1 MEDSVKPKLEIKT
14 VGIVLRPSTPELK
27 SLFYEVKQ
35 IFEKHGAEV
44 IVDAISAGMI
54 GVLGQDF
61 DTMCRKSDILV
72 CIGGD
77 GTLISLTRRSYAW
90 HKPILGI
97 NAGTLGFLADINPEE
112 VASFVEKLYRG
123 EYRIDERMMIEAC
136 LRNGERTT
144 VMHSFNDIVI
154 SRPTI
159 SKMVKVDA
167 YIDKKWFNT
176 YYGDGLIVS
185 TPTGST
191 AYNLAA
197 GGPVTFPLT
206 DAFILTPI
214 CPHSLTQRPLVIP
227 ADFEIEIKTPE
238 KESLVIVDGQEQ
250 YEFGP
255 DDTLVIKK
263 APVGARLIHRMERN
277 YFDVL
282 REKLSWGQDR

>member
-1 MEDSVKPKLEIKT
+1 MQTKLDIRR
-14 VGIVLRPSTPELK
+14 VGIVLRPSTPELER
-27 SLFYEVKQ
+27 LFYKVKS
-35 IFEKHGAEV
+35 IFEKQGAEV
-44 IVDAISAGMI
+44 IVDSVSAGMI
-54 GVLGQDF
+54 DVLGQEF
-61 DTMCRKSDILV
+61 ASMCEKSDILV
-72 CIGGD
+72 SIGGD
-77 GTLISLTRRSYAW
+77 GTLISLTRRSYSF

-97 NAGTLGFLADINPEE
+97 NAGTLGFLADINPDEID
-112 VASFVEKLYRG
+112 SFVKKLYTG
-123 EYRIDERMMIEAC
+123 EFRIDERMMIEGSISN
-136 LRNGERTT
+136 RNGERLFY
-144 VMHSFNDIVI
+144 SFNDIVI
-154 SRPTI
+154 SRPSI
-159 SKMVKVDA
+159 SKMVNIDA

-214 CPHSLTQRPLVIP
+214 CPHSLTQRPLVMP

-238 KESLVIVDGQEQ
+238 KESLVIIDGQEQ

-255 DDTLVIKK
+255 DDTLTIRK
-263 APVGARLIHRMERN
+263 AAIGARLIHRVERN

-282 REKLSWGQDR
+282 REKLSWGQGR

>member
-1 MEDSVKPKLEIKT
+1 MNPPIDIKT

-27 SLFYEVKQ
+27 GLFFEVKR
-35 IFEKHGAEV
+35 IFESHGAEV
-44 IVDAISAGMI
+44 LIDAISAGMI

-61 DTMCRKSDILV
+61 DAMCQKSDILV

-97 NAGTLGFLADINPEE
+97 NAGTLGFLADINPNE
-112 VASFVEKLYRG
+112 VESFVAKLYTG
-123 EYRIDERMMIEAC
+123 EYRIDERMMIEAE
-136 LRNGERTT
+136 LKNGDERT

-154 SRPTI
+154 SRPSI

-167 YIDKKWFNT
+167 YIDNKWFNT
-176 YYGDGLIVS
+176 YFGDGLIIS

-206 DAFILTPI
+206 DAFIFTPI

-250 YEFGP
+250 YDFGP
-255 DDTLVIKK
+255 DDSLVVKK
-263 APVGARLIHRMERN
+263 AAIGARLIHRMERN

>member
-1 MEDSVKPKLEIKT
+1 VQEHLEIKR
-14 VGIVLRPSTPELK
+14 VGVVLRPSTPELK
-27 SLFYEVKQ
+27 ALFYQVKN
-35 IFEKHGAEV
+35 IFEHYGAEV
-44 IVDAISAGMI
+44 LIDSISAGMI

-61 DTMCRKSDILV
+61 SAICEKSDILV

-77 GTLISLTRRSYAW
+77 GTLISLTRRSYQF

-97 NAGTLGFLADINPEE
+97 NAGTLGFLADINPSEIE
-112 VASFVEKLYRG
+112 TFVEKLYNG
-123 EYRIDERMMIEAC
+123 EFRIDERMMIEAV
-136 LRNGERTT
+136 LSTGEEEK
-144 VMHSFNDIVI
+144 HLYSFNDIVI
-154 SRPTI
+154 SRPSI

-167 YIDKKWFNT
+167 YIDKRWFNT
-176 YYGDGLIVS
+176 YFGDGLIIS

-227 ADFEIEIKTPE
+227 ANFEIEIKTPE
-238 KESLVIVDGQEQ
+238 KESLVIIDGQEQ
-250 YEFGP
+250 YDFGP
-255 DDTLVIKK
+255 EDTLLVKK
-263 APVGARLIHRMERN
+263 ASIGARLIHRVERN

-282 REKLSWGQDR
+282 REKLSWGQVR

>member
-1 MEDSVKPKLEIKT
+1 MRTDLEIER

-27 SLFYEVKQ
+27 ALFYQVKSA
-35 IFEKHGAEV
+35 FEKHGAEV
-44 IVDAISAGMI
+44 LVDSISAGMI
-54 GVLGQDF
+54 GILGQEF
-61 DTMCRKSDILV
+61 SVICEKSDILV

-77 GTLISLTRRSYAW
+77 GTLISLARRSYRY

-97 NAGTLGFLADINPEE
+97 NAGPLGFLADINPSETE
-112 VASFVEKLYRG
+112 SFIDKLYTG
-123 EYRIDERMMIEAC
+123 EFRIDERMMIEGVLSSPRAQKS
-136 LRNGERTT
+136 L
-144 VMHSFNDIVI
+144 HSFNDIVI
-154 SRPTI
+154 SRPSI

-238 KESLVIVDGQEQ
+238 KESLVIIDGQEQ
-250 YEFGP
+250 YDFGP

-263 APVGARLIHRMERN
+263 APIGARLIHRVERN

-282 REKLSWGQDR
+282 REKLSWGQGR

>member
-1 MEDSVKPKLEIKT
+1 VQNNLQIGR

-27 SLFYEVKQ
+27 RLFYEVKTA
-35 IFEKHGAEV
+35 FEKRGAEV
-44 IVDAISAGMI
+44 LVDAISAGMI
-54 GVLGQDF
+54 GVLGQEF
-61 DTMCRKSDILV
+61 SAMCDASDVLV

-77 GTLISLTRRSYAW
+77 GTLISLARRSYRY

-97 NAGTLGFLADINPEE
+97 NAGTLGFLADINPAEIE
-112 VASFVEKLYRG
+112 SFVEKLYRG
-123 EYRIDERMMIEAC
+123 EFRIDERMMIEGT
-136 LRNGERTT
+136 LRRGTEEKRLY
-144 VMHSFNDIVI
+144 SFNDIVI
-154 SRPTI
+154 SRPSI
-159 SKMVKVDA
+159 SKMVKIDA

-206 DAFILTPI
+206 DAYILTPI

-227 ADFEIEIKTPE
+227 ADFEIEIKVPQM
-238 KESLVIVDGQEQ
+238 ESLAIIDGQEQ
-250 YEFGP
+250 YDFGP
-255 DDTLVIKK
+255 DDALTIRK
-263 APVGARLIHRMERN
+263 APIGARLIHRIERN

-282 REKLSWGQDR
+282 REKLSWGQGR

>member
-1 MEDSVKPKLEIKT
+1 MQEEKLTIKR

-27 SLFYEVKQ
+27 TLFFQVKGV
-35 IFEKHGAEV
+35 FERYGAEV
-44 IVDAISAGMI
+44 FIDSISAGMI

-61 DTMCRKSDILV
+61 NSICETSDILV

-77 GTLISLTRRSYAW
+77 GTLISLARRSYKY

-97 NAGTLGFLADINPEE
+97 NAGTLGFLADINPSEVEE
-112 VASFVEKLYRG
+112 FIDKLYSG
-123 EYRIDERMMIEAC
+123 EFRIDERMMIKGILKGKSE
-136 LRNGERTT
+136 ER
-144 VMHSFNDIVI
+144 VFYSFNDIVI
-154 SRPTI
+154 SRPSI

-176 YYGDGLIVS
+176 YYGDGLIIS

-191 AYNLAA
+191 AYNLAS
-197 GGPVTFPLT
+197 GGPVIFPLT

-214 CPHSLTQRPLVIP
+214 CPHSLTQRPLVMP
-227 ADFEIEIKTPE
+227 ANFEIEIKTPE
-238 KESLVIVDGQEQ
+238 KISLVIIDGQEK

-255 DDTLVIKK
+255 NDTLTIQK
-263 APVGARLIHRMERN
+263 APIGARLIHRIERN

-282 REKLSWGQDR
+282 RDKLSWGQCR

>member
-1 MEDSVKPKLEIKT
+1 MQDKLTIRR

-27 SLFYEVKQ
+27 TLFYEVKSA
-35 IFEKHGAEV
+35 FERHGAEV
-44 IVDAISAGMI
+44 VIDSISAGMI
-54 GVLGQDF
+54 GVLGQEF
-61 DTMCRKSDILV
+61 TSMCKTSDILV

-77 GTLISLTRRSYAW
+77 GTLISLARRSYQY

-97 NAGTLGFLADINPEE
+97 NAGTLGFLVDINPTE
-112 VASFVEKLYRG
+112 VEAFIDKLYTG
-123 EYRIDERMMIEAC
+123 EYRIDERMMIEGT
-136 LRNGERTT
+136 LSNGQEEKIFY
-144 VMHSFNDIVI
+144 SFNDLVI
-154 SRPTI
+154 SRPSI
-159 SKMVKVDA
+159 SKMVQVDA

-176 YYGDGLIVS
+176 YYGDGLIIS

-227 ADFEIEIKTPE
+227 ANFEIEIKTPD
-238 KESLVIVDGQEQ
+238 KESLVIIDGQEQ
-250 YEFGP
+250 YDFGP
-255 DDTLVIKK
+255 SDTLLIKK
-263 APVGARLIHRMERN
+263 ASIGARLIHRVERN

-282 REKLSWGQDR
+282 REKLSWGQG

>member
-1 MEDSVKPKLEIKT
+1 MKQTLDIRT

-27 SLFYEVKQ
+27 ALFYRVKQ
-35 IFEKHGAEV
+35 VFEKHGAEV
-44 IVDAISAGMI
+44 LIDAISAGMI

-61 DTMCRKSDILV
+61 DAMCQKSDILV

-97 NAGTLGFLADINPEE
+97 NAGTLGFLADINPSEIE
-112 VASFVEKLYRG
+112 SFVEKLFAG
-123 EYRIDERMMIEAC
+123 EFRIDERMMIEAT
-136 LRNGERTT
+136 LKNGENRT
-144 VMHSFNDIVI
+144 VIHSFNDIVI

-167 YIDKKWFNT
+167 YIDAKWFNT

-227 ADFEIEIKTPE
+227 ADFEIELKTPE
-238 KESLVIVDGQEQ
+238 KQSLVIVDGQEQ
-250 YEFGP
+250 YDFGP
-255 DDTLVIKK
+255 DDTLVIRK
-263 APVGARLIHRMERN
+263 APIGAKLIHRMERN

>member
-1 MEDSVKPKLEIKT
+1 LQEEKLTIKRI
-14 VGIVLRPSTPELK
+14 GIVLRPSTPELK
-27 SLFYEVKQ
+27 TLFFQVKGV
-35 IFEKHGAEV
+35 FERYGAEV
-44 IVDAISAGMI
+44 LIDSISAGMI

-61 DTMCRKSDILV
+61 TSMCEASDVLV

-77 GTLISLTRRSYAW
+77 GTLISLARRSYKY

-97 NAGTLGFLADINPEE
+97 NAGTLGFLADVNPSE
-112 VASFVEKLYRG
+112 VEDFIDKLYSG
-123 EYRIDERMMIEAC
+123 EFRIDERMMIKGI
-136 LRNGERTT
+136 LKGKGEEK
-144 VMHSFNDIVI
+144 VFYSFNDIVI
-154 SRPTI
+154 SRPSI

-176 YYGDGLIVS
+176 YYGDGLIIS

-214 CPHSLTQRPLVIP
+214 CPHSLTQRPLVMP
-227 ADFEIEIKTPE
+227 ANFEIEIKTPE
-238 KESLVIVDGQEQ
+238 KISLVIIDGQEK

-255 DDTLVIKK
+255 NDTLIVQRASI
-263 APVGARLIHRMERN
+263 GARLIHRIERN

-282 REKLSWGQDR
+282 RDKLSWGQCI

>member
-1 MEDSVKPKLEIKT
+1 VQDKLTIRR

-27 SLFYEVKQ
+27 TLFYEVKSA
-35 IFEKHGAEV
+35 FERHGAEV
-44 IVDAISAGMI
+44 VIDSISAGMI
-54 GVLGQDF
+54 GVLGQEF
-61 DTMCRKSDILV
+61 TSMCKTSDILV

-77 GTLISLTRRSYAW
+77 GTLISLARRSYQY

-97 NAGTLGFLADINPEE
+97 NAGTLGFLVDINPTE
-112 VASFVEKLYRG
+112 VEAFIDKLYTG
-123 EYRIDERMMIEAC
+123 EYRIDERMMIEGT
-136 LRNGERTT
+136 LSNGQEEKIFY
-144 VMHSFNDIVI
+144 SFNDLVI
-154 SRPTI
+154 SRPSI
-159 SKMVKVDA
+159 SKMVQVDA

-176 YYGDGLIVS
+176 YYGDGLIIS

-227 ADFEIEIKTPE
+227 ANFEIEIKTPD
-238 KESLVIVDGQEQ
+238 KESLVIIDGQEQ
-250 YEFGP
+250 YDFGP
-255 DDTLVIKK
+255 SDTLLIKK
-263 APVGARLIHRMERN
+263 ASIGARLIHRVERN

-282 REKLSWGQDR
+282 REKLSWGQG

>member
-1 MEDSVKPKLEIKT
+1 MRTKLDIKR

-27 SLFYEVKQ
+27 AIFYQVKSS
-35 IFEKHGAEV
+35 FEKRGAEV
-44 IVDAISAGMI
+44 LVDAVSAGMI
-54 GVLGQDF
+54 GVLGQEF
-61 DTMCRKSDILV
+61 SRMCEESDILV
-72 CIGGD
+72 SIGGD
-77 GTLISLTRRSYAW
+77 GTLISLARRSYSF

-97 NAGTLGFLADINPEE
+97 NAGTLGFLADINPTEIE
-112 VASFVEKLYRG
+112 TFVEKLYQG
-123 EYRIDERMMIEAC
+123 EFRIDERMMIEGA
-136 LRNGERTT
+136 LSSEKSAKSLY
-144 VMHSFNDIVI
+144 SFNDIVI
-154 SRPTI
+154 SRPSI
-159 SKMVKVDA
+159 SKMVNIDA

-238 KESLVIVDGQEQ
+238 KESLVIIDGQEQ
-250 YEFGP
+250 YDFGP
-255 DDTLVIKK
+255 EDTLVIKK
-263 APVGARLIHRMERN
+263 AKIGARLIHRVERN

-282 REKLSWGQDR
+282 REKLSWGQGR

>member
-1 MEDSVKPKLEIKT
+1 MSIRT
-14 VGIVLRPSTPELK
+14 VGVLLRPSTPELK
-27 SLFYEVKQ
+27 SLFFRVKKAFEAKGTEVA
-35 IFEKHGAEV
+35 IE
-44 IVDAISAGMI
+44 AISAGMI
-54 GVLGQDF
+54 GVLGQEF
-61 DTMCRKSDILV
+61 DTLCQRSDLLV

-77 GTLISLTRRSYAW
+77 GTLISLARRSYAW

-97 NAGTLGFLADINPEE
+97 NAGTLGFLTDINPDEIE
-112 VASFVEKLYRG
+112 SFVDKLYGG
-123 EYRIDERMMIEAC
+123 EFRIDERMMMEAR
-136 LRNGERTT
+136 LQREGDQT
-144 VMHSFNDIVI
+144 VMFAFNDIVI
-154 SRPTI
+154 SRPSI
-159 SKMVKVDA
+159 SKMVNVDA

-176 YYGDGLIVS
+176 YFGDGLIVS

-227 ADFEIEIKTPE
+227 ADFEIELKTPE

-250 YEFGP
+250 YDFGP
-255 DDTLVIKK
+255 EDTLIIRK
-263 APVGARLIHRMERN
+263 AAVGARLVHRIERN

-282 REKLSWGQDR
+282 REKLSWGQMR